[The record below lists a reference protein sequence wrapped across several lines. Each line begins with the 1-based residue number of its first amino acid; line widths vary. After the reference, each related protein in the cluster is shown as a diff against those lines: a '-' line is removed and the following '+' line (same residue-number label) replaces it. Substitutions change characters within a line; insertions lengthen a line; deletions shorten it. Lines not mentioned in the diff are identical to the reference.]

1 MNNTSS
7 PYLLCINAE
16 IKNGFTNCTKS
27 NATVSLP
34 IINIANQA
42 VAQEPLISTVFKVLA
57 LVIVIILSLVGNFLT
72 IGSIYQNV
80 NKRMRTLSN
89 YLIVNLSTADLLIT
103 ICNMPRMILILL
115 VGFEWRIGGNF
126 GLLLC
131 KITSTVPSLS
141 LLVSTSSFVFI
152 ALDRFLAVF
161 FPLRRPMTRNVMVAI
176 IAFTWILPCC
186 SYSLLFHYA
195 TLKDIYG
202 KTYCVTSIQT
212 DLLKTP
218 ELFRTF
224 FILDFI
230 IMSGIPIA
238 AATTFYTAIGLK
250 MCTRVTPGIQ
260 TASNAARNRMVSRKV
275 ISMLVAVLIA
285 FCICWIPTWAS
296 LACLYLPQREFCNSY
311 DFFYFKFF
319 MSYFNSAV
327 TPYIYPV
334 FNQNFRE
341 GYVYILRQITGRCC
355 FWKMCRCCSYAQV
368 LPQQEEKPGTT
379 SSRTERLCLNTTEL

>member
-7 PYLLCINAE
+7 PYLICINAE

-42 VAQEPLISTVFKVLA
+42 VAQEPPISTVFKVLA
-57 LVIVIILSLVGNFLT
+57 LVIVIILSLVGNFLK

-141 LLVSTSSFVFI
+141 LLVSTSNFVFI

-161 FPLRRPMTRNVMVAI
+161 FPLRRPITRNVMVAI
-176 IAFTWILPCC
+176 IAFTWILP
-186 SYSLLFHYA
+186 SMLQLFFAIPLRNTERYIR
-195 TLKDIYG
+195 KDILCHFYPNRSLENPRIIS
-202 KTYCVTSIQT
+202 Y
-212 DLLKTP
+212 LLYP
-218 ELFRTF
+218 R
-224 FILDFI
+224 
-230 IMSGIPIA
+230 
-238 AATTFYTAIGLK
+238 FYHH
-250 MCTRVTPGIQ
+250 VWN
-260 TASNAARNRMVSRKV
+260 SN
-275 ISMLVAVLIA
+275 
-285 FCICWIPTWAS
+285 
-296 LACLYLPQREFCNSY
+296 
-311 DFFYFKFF
+311 
-319 MSYFNSAV
+319 
-327 TPYIYPV
+327 
-334 FNQNFRE
+334 
-341 GYVYILRQITGRCC
+341 RCC
-355 FWKMCRCCSYAQV
+355 HNFLHSYWA
-368 LPQQEEKPGTT
+368 
-379 SSRTERLCLNTTEL
+379 